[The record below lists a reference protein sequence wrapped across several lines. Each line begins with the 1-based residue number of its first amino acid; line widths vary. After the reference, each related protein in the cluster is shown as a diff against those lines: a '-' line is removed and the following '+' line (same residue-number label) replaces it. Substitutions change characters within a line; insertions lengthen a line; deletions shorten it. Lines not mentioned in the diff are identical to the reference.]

1 MNIVFNPAYI
11 LKPDNGRVLIL
22 SKENTRENIG
32 GVDSFDGFL
41 HPIHA
46 IILNSLSGDSYE
58 NSIKKIGE
66 LLEVNFS
73 FVENF
78 ISELLQND
86 DWVQMTFAETTLYFP
101 PNCIIYSDEKRQE
114 IDNNLLI
121 YDNLILK
128 QQKHYTPT
136 DITLMINTLCAT
148 DCIYCYADR
157 RNQINSK
164 ISLSRIKELIDEAKK
179 LNARS
184 FDIIGGEFFLYRYWE
199 ELLIHLKKSGFDPF
213 LSTKI
218 PMNENM
224 IIKLKKIGI
233 KDIQISLDS
242 LISNNLCDI
251 LNVKESYF
259 NKIQR
264 TFELLDKYNI
274 KTIVHTILN
283 NKNDTVDDMESIFN
297 FLQNFKNIEYWKPD
311 LAGPSLYLKNI
322 YEDYKPRTENIKILL
337 HFFEKKGPKSNFRIN
352 YGGLDNFS
360 EDNTKNF
367 EEKRKE
373 FNNRGLCTGNFSA
386 MFILPDGNVTI
397 CEELYWHEKF
407 ILGNVIND
415 SLINIWN
422 SDKANYLK
430 MIPQKDFP
438 SDSPCA
444 NCSEYYTCREIK
456 QVCWRDIVKGYGKE
470 KWYFPDVKCPKAPKV
485 KSPVSFY

>member
-1 MNIVFNPAYI
+1 M
-11 LKPDNGRVLIL
+11 
-22 SKENTRENIG
+22 
-32 GVDSFDGFL
+32 
-41 HPIHA
+41 
-46 IILNSLSGDSYE
+46 
-58 NSIKKIGE
+58 
-66 LLEVNFS
+66 
-73 FVENF
+73 
-78 ISELLQND
+78 
-86 DWVQMTFAETTLYFP
+86 
-101 PNCIIYSDEKRQE
+101 
-114 IDNNLLI
+114 
-121 YDNLILK
+121 
-128 QQKHYTPT
+128 
-136 DITLMINTLCAT
+136 
-148 DCIYCYADR
+148 
-157 RNQINSK
+157 
-164 ISLSRIKELIDEAKK
+164 
-179 LNARS
+179 
-184 FDIIGGEFFLYRYWE
+184 
-199 ELLIHLKKSGFDPF
+199 
-213 LSTKI
+213 
-218 PMNENM
+218 
-224 IIKLKKIGI
+224 
-233 KDIQISLDS
+233 
-242 LISNNLCDI
+242 
-251 LNVKESYF
+251 
-259 NKIQR
+259 
-264 TFELLDKYNI
+264 
-274 KTIVHTILN
+274 
-283 NKNDTVDDMESIFN
+283 
-297 FLQNFKNIEYWKPD
+297 
-311 LAGPSLYLKNI
+311 KNI